1 MAELDAERARLRA
14 ELAEL
19 RAENAGLRRD
29 RQLLTEQLAALA
41 EVNREL
47 RERVAE
53 LERRLSANSR
63 NSHQPPSSEGHA
75 KPPPRSRR
83 GRSGR
88 KPGGQPGS
96 PGATLRQVEDPH
108 EVITHVPDRCGGCGR
123 SLREAPV
130 VSTETRQ
137 VADVP
142 ELALRWVEHRLEHRA
157 CGCGQVTMAGP
168 GDGVPGGV
176 HAPVQYGPGVRAV
189 ATYLVAAHHLPL
201 DRAAAVMSDL
211 LAAPVS
217 PGSISA
223 WVAAAGERLAPFT
236 DRVVDLLA
244 EAAVAHFDETGLR
257 VDGRLAWVHA
267 VSTDRLTLYTC
278 HDRRGREAMDAAGV
292 LPAFTG
298 IAVHD
303 CWAPYFCYPMT
314 HAICN
319 AHVVRELVG
328 VWETTGQAWAAKL
341 AATLE
346 RLNVAVLEA
355 KRAGASALDAGV
367 LAGWHARYD
376 ALVAA
381 GRAANPEPEGGWRGK
396 RPVAVN
402 LLDRLGSLRADILR
416 FSVDFRVP
424 FSNNAAEQDIRPVKI
439 REKISGC
446 LRSLAGAT
454 TFCALRSYLSTARK
468 HGRDAL
474 TALRELQEGQP
485 WLPDPATC

>member
-1 MAELDAERARLRA
+1 MAEDDAERARLHA
-14 ELAEL
+14 ELAGL
-19 RAENAGLRRD
+19 RAENAELRRD
-29 RQLLTEQLAALA
+29 REVLAEQLAALA

-63 NSHQPPSSEGHA
+63 NSHQPPSSEGYA

-83 GRSGR
+83 TRSGR
-88 KPGGQPGS
+88 KPGGQKGF
-96 PGATLRQVEDPH
+96 PGATLRQVDDPH
-108 EVITHVPDRCGGCGR
+108 EVITHVPARCGGCGR
-123 SLREAPV
+123 SLQEAPV
-130 VSTETRQ
+130 VSTEARQ

-142 ELALRWVEHRLEHRA
+142 AMALRWVEHRVEHRA
-157 CGCGQVTMAGP
+157 CGCGRVTVAGP
-168 GDGVPGGV
+168 ADGVPGGV

-189 ATYLVAAHHLPL
+189 ATYLVAAHHLPV
-201 DRAAAVMSDL
+201 DRAAALMSDL

-223 WVAAAGERLAPFT
+223 WVAAAGEGLASFT

-244 EAAVAHFDETGLR
+244 DAAVVHFDETGLR
-257 VDGRLAWVHA
+257 VDGHLAWVHTA
-267 VSTDRLTLYTC
+267 GTARLTLYTC

-292 LPAFTG
+292 LPEFRG

-319 AHVVRELVG
+319 AHLVRDLIG
-328 VWETTGQAWAAKL
+328 VWETTAQPWAAKL

-346 RLNVAVLEA
+346 RLNVAVLDA
-355 KRAGASALDAGV
+355 KLAGADALDPAV

-381 GRAANPEPEGGWRGK
+381 GRAAHPEPEGGWRGK

-402 LLDRLGSLRADILR
+402 LLDRLESLRADILR
-416 FSVDFRVP
+416 FSADFRVP
-424 FSNNAAEQDIRPVKI
+424 FTNNAAERDIRPVKI
-439 REKISGC
+439 RQKISGC
-446 LRSLAGAT
+446 LRSMAGAHA
-454 TFCALRSYLSTARK
+454 FCALRSYLSTVRK

-474 TALRELQEGQP
+474 AALRELHQGHP
-485 WLPDPATC
+485 WLPDPTPS

>member
-1 MAELDAERARLRA
+1 MGALDPERARLRA

-19 RAENAGLRRD
+19 RAENTELRRD
-29 RQLLTEQLAALA
+29 RQLLTEQLGALA

-63 NSHQPPSSEGHA
+63 NSHQPPSSEGYA

-96 PGATLRQVEDPH
+96 PGATLRQVDDPH
-108 EVITHVPDRCGGCGR
+108 EVITHAPAHCDGCGR
-123 SLREAPV
+123 SLRGAPV
-130 VSTETRQ
+130 VSTENRQ
-137 VADVP
+137 VADLP
-142 ELALRWVEHRLEHRA
+142 EPALRWVEHRIEHRA

-168 GDGVPGGV
+168 DDGLPDGVN
-176 HAPVQYGPGVRAV
+176 APVQYGPGVRAI
-189 ATYLVAAHHLPL
+189 ATYLVAGHHLPV

-217 PGSISA
+217 PGSISS
-223 WVAAAGERLAPFT
+223 WVAAAGNGLTPFT
-236 DRVVDLLA
+236 DRVVELLA
-244 EAAVAHFDETGLR
+244 EAAVVHFDETGLR
-257 VDGRLAWVHA
+257 VEGRLAWVHA
-267 VSTDRLTLYTC
+267 ASTARLTLYTC

-319 AHVVRELVG
+319 AHVVRELIG
-328 VWETTGQAWAAKL
+328 VWESTGQAWAVKL

-355 KRAGASALDAGV
+355 KLAGTPALDSGV
-367 LAGWHARYD
+367 LSGWHARYD

-381 GRAANPEPEGGWRGK
+381 GRAANPAPEGGWRGK

-424 FSNNAAEQDIRPVKI
+424 FTNNAAEQDVRPVKI
-439 REKISGC
+439 RQKISGC
-446 LRSLAGAT
+446 LRSMAGAT
-454 TFCALRSYLSTARK
+454 LFCALRSYLSTVRK

-474 TALRELQEGQP
+474 TALRELHEGHP
-485 WLPDPATC
+485 WLPDPAPS

>member
-1 MAELDAERARLRA
+1 MEALDPEHARLRA
-14 ELAEL
+14 ELAQL
-19 RAENAGLRRD
+19 RAENAELRRD
-29 RQLLTEQLAALA
+29 RRLLTEQLAALA

-63 NSHQPPSSEGHA
+63 NSHQPPSSEGYA

-96 PGATLRQVEDPH
+96 PGATLRQVDDPH

-130 VSTETRQ
+130 VSTENRQ

-157 CGCGQVTMAGP
+157 CACGQVTMAGP

-244 EAAVAHFDETGLR
+244 DAAVAHFDETGLR

-267 VSTDRLTLYTC
+267 ACTDRLTLYTC
-278 HDRRGREAMDAAGV
+278 HDRRGREAMDAARV

-319 AHVVRELVG
+319 AHVIRELVG
-328 VWETTGQAWAAKL
+328 VWENTGQAWAAKL

-355 KRAGASALDAGV
+355 KLAGTPALDAEV

-424 FSNNAAEQDIRPVKI
+424 FSNNAAERDIRPVKI

-454 TFCALRSYLSTARK
+454 TFCALRSYLSTTRK

-474 TALRELQEGQP
+474 TALRELHEGQP
-485 WLPDPATC
+485 WLPEPARC